1 MSTRR
6 LAPACVLVFLIAS
19 IAGAAPASALDAR
32 VSEVRTVG
40 PKVRAALDLRD
51 VFPENF
57 RQILQSGGPLYMRV
71 QAELWEDRPVW
82 DRLVRPAIVTVFRI
96 VRDPATA
103 KIAISDAFGQ
113 VLSVAAYP
121 DVVPLR
127 VDVAPAD
134 AVSDGSR
141 YYLRMIA
148 TVGTIAE
155 RDIEDTGEAV
165 FGRDEGT
172 VSLVKVGKFLFNA
185 VLQVSDYLHSV
196 STEVRTRLFQ
206 GRELRPGFRSIP
218 NP

>member
-1 MSTRR
+1 MSGSR
-6 LAPACVLVFLIAS
+6 LAPARVLVFLIAS
-19 IAGAAPASALDAR
+19 MAGAAPASALEAR
-32 VSEVRTVG
+32 VSEVRAVG

-51 VFPENF
+51 VFPEKF
-57 RQILQSGGPLYMRV
+57 RQILQSGGSLHMRV

-113 VLSVAAYP
+113 VLSVAEYP

-141 YYLRMIA
+141 YYLRLIA

-172 VSLVKVGKFLFNA
+172 VSLVKVGKFLFHT
-185 VLQVSDYLHSV
+185 VLQVSDYLQSI
-196 STEVRTRLFQ
+196 SSEVRSRVFQ
-206 GRELRPGFRSIP
+206 GRELRPGFRS

>member
-1 MSTRR
+1 M
-6 LAPACVLVFLIAS
+6 
-19 IAGAAPASALDAR
+19 
-32 VSEVRTVG
+32 
-40 PKVRAALDLRD
+40 
-51 VFPENF
+51 FPEKF
-57 RQILQSGGPLYMRV
+57 RQILQSGGSLHMRV

-103 KIAISDAFGQ
+103 QIAISDAFGP

-121 DVVPLR
+121 DTVPLR

-134 AVSDGSR
+134 AVAEGSR

-155 RDIEDTGEAV
+155 RDIKDTGEAV

-172 VSLVKVGKFLFNA
+172 VSLGKVGKFLFHA
-185 VLQVSDYLHSV
+185 VLQVSDYLQ
-196 STEVRTRLFQ
+196 STSSDVRTRVFQ
-206 GRELRPGFRSIP
+206 GRELRPGFRQP
-218 NP
+218 

>member
-1 MSTRR
+1 MSGRR
-6 LAPACVLVFLIAS
+6 LGRACVLVVLMVTLA
-19 IAGAAPASALDAR
+19 AAAPAHALEAK

-51 VFPENF
+51 MFPEKF
-57 RQILQSGGPLYMRV
+57 RQILQSGGALHMRV

-96 VRDPATA
+96 VRDPTTA
-103 KIAISDAFGQ
+103 QIAISDAFGP

-121 DVVPLR
+121 DTVPLR

-134 AVSDGSR
+134 AVAEGSR

-155 RDIEDTGEAV
+155 RDVEETSEAV

-172 VSLVKVGKFLFNA
+172 VSLGKVGKFLFHT
-185 VLQVSDYLHSV
+185 VLQVSDYLQSI
-196 STEVRTRLFQ
+196 SSEVRTRVFQ
-206 GRELRPGFRSIP
+206 GRELRPGIRIT
-218 NP
+218 NR

>member
-1 MSTRR
+1 
-6 LAPACVLVFLIAS
+6 
-19 IAGAAPASALDAR
+19 
-32 VSEVRTVG
+32 
-40 PKVRAALDLRD
+40 
-51 VFPENF
+51 
-57 RQILQSGGPLYMRV
+57 MRV

-113 VLSVAAYP
+113 VLSVAEYP

-172 VSLVKVGKFLFNA
+172 VSLVKVGKFLFNT
-185 VLQVSDYLHSV
+185 VLQVSDYLQSI
-196 STEVRTRLFQ
+196 SSEVRTRVFQ
-206 GRELRPGFRSIP
+206 GRELRPGFE
-218 NP
+218 NH

>member
-1 MSTRR
+1 MSSRR

-19 IAGAAPASALDAR
+19 IAGAAPASALEAR

-51 VFPENF
+51 VFPEKF
-57 RQILQSGGPLYMRV
+57 RQILQSGGSLHMRV

-96 VRDPATA
+96 VRDPMTA

-113 VLSVAAYP
+113 VLSVAEYP

-172 VSLVKVGKFLFNA
+172 VSLVKVGKFLFNT
-185 VLQVSDYLHSV
+185 VLQVSDYLQSV
-196 STEVRTRLFQ
+196 SSEVRTRVFQ
-206 GRELRPGFRSIP
+206 GRELRPGIRIT
-218 NP
+218 NR

>member
-1 MSTRR
+1 MASWR
-6 LAPACVLVFLIAS
+6 LDRACVLLVGLVA
-19 IAGAAPASALDAR
+19 AAAPAHALEAR

-51 VFPENF
+51 LFPQKF
-57 RQILQSGGPLYMRV
+57 RQILESGGSLHLRV

-82 DRLVRPAIVTVFRI
+82 DRLVQPAIVTVFRI
-96 VRDPATA
+96 VRDPTTA
-103 KIAISDAFGQ
+103 QIAMSDAFGR
-113 VLSVAAYP
+113 VLSAAAYP
-121 DVVPLR
+121 DTVPVR

-134 AVSDGSR
+134 AVAEGKR

-155 RDIEDTGEAV
+155 REIEDTGAAV

-172 VSLVKVGKFLFNA
+172 VSLGKVGRFLFNA
-185 VLQVSDYLHSV
+185 VLQVSDYLQSV
-196 STEVRTRLFQ
+196 SSEVRTRVFH
-206 GRELRPGFRSIP
+206 GRELRPGFRS

>member
-1 MSTRR
+1 MARRR
-6 LAPACVLVFLIAS
+6 LAAPCVLLAWVVA
-19 IAGAAPASALDAR
+19 AAPAFALEAR

-40 PKVRAALDLRD
+40 PRVRAAIDLRD
-51 VFPENF
+51 LFPEKF
-57 RQILQSGGPLYMRV
+57 RRILQSGGALHMRV

-103 KIAISDAFGQ
+103 QIAISDAFGP
-113 VLSVAAYP
+113 VLSAAAYP
-121 DVVPLR
+121 DMVPVR

-134 AVSDGSR
+134 AIAEGSR

-172 VSLVKVGKFLFNA
+172 VSLGKVGKFLFHA
-185 VLQVSDYLHSV
+185 VLQVSDYLQSI
-196 STEVRTRLFQ
+196 SSEARTRVFH
-206 GRELRPGFRSIP
+206 GRELRPGLRQP
-218 NP
+218 